1 MKKTSLFLIVLFL
14 LSGCLEKPM
23 IEVEQ
28 TISESTNFDFVTTS
42 DITLQV
48 SLSDAAGSPFKGVK
62 VSVYEYVN
70 DTLGKKLFTAVTN
83 SSGQL
88 KENISLPAYFET
100 VVIQTNF
107 IGIPNNIEVPIMN
120 NTIELSYDKGNLTS
134 AYIQE
139 DGTYSQGGSVANQS
153 ANINGITFNYMDAF
167 SRPLGVPA
175 NLEPQRDLI
184 SATLLAYINAS
195 LPESQPVP
203 TYHPTFLANGKKTTL
218 DVIEQADVWLTFVH
232 EGAGWKNAIGFY
244 TYETNSPPQSLSDI
258 STINIA
264 FPNLSYKGSG
274 GGLYSGDKINL
285 GRFEAGTSIGIVLLA
300 NGWDTYSSEGYYYL
314 IFADKNLNPETD
326 PAKQQHNVLL
336 WDEENELFLLGF
348 EDINREQAGCDQ
360 DFNDAI
366 MFVTSNPVRAISV
379 ENVSPVDKPG
389 TLDADG
395 DGINDILDEFPNDA
409 TRAYTSYY
417 PSSSTFG
424 SFAFEDN
431 WPDYG
436 DYDFNDLVIDYQF
449 KHYLNANNQIV
460 EMESKFKVRAIG
472 AGFRNGFGFATNLLP
487 SDVQSSTGHLINSG
501 IVKLNSNGTE
511 QNQDNA
517 VFVVANSVHDL
528 FNTGGF
534 VNTQE
539 GDATID
545 PAIIT
550 LTTVFNGP
558 KSYSQLGNA
567 PYNPF
572 IIVSQDRGREVH
584 LPGYAPTNLVNT
596 AYFGSLDDDS
606 DVANGIYYRSKT
618 DLPWAI
624 HLPESFEYP
633 KEKADIRNGHLRFK
647 DWAQSLGYSYMDWY
661 RNQTGYRNTNNL
673 YKK

>member
-1 MKKTSLFLIVLFL
+1 MKKTSIFLIALFL
-14 LSGCLEKPM
+14 LSGCLEKPVQ
-23 IEVEQ
+23 E
-28 TISESTNFDFVTTS
+28 ISETVSEVSNFDFVTTS
-42 DITLQV
+42 DVSLQV
-48 SLSDAAGSPFKGVK
+48 SLKDATGAPFKGVK
-62 VSVYEYVN
+62 VSVYEYAN
-70 DTLGKKLFTAVTN
+70 DTLGKKIFTAVTN
-83 SSGQL
+83 GSGQL
-88 KENISLPAYFET
+88 KESINLPAYYET
-100 VVIQTNF
+100 VVVQTNF
-107 IGIPNNIEVPIMN
+107 IGIPNNIQVPILN
-120 NTIELSYDKGNLTS
+120 NTVELTYENGSLTS

-139 DGTYSQGGSVANQS
+139 DGTSSNGGSVANQS
-153 ANINGITFNYMDAF
+153 ANINGFTFNYMDAF

-175 NLEPQRDLI
+175 NLEPQRDAI

-195 LPESQPVP
+195 LPESMPVP

-218 DVIEQADVWLTFVH
+218 DVIELADVWLTFVH

-244 TYETNSPPQSLSDI
+244 TYPTDTPPQSLSDI
-258 STINIA
+258 TTINIA

-274 GGLYSGDKINL
+274 GGLYSGDKIKL

-300 NGWDTYSSEGYYYL
+300 NGWDGYSSEGFYYP
-314 IFADKNLNPETD
+314 IFADKDLNPESD
-326 PAKQQHNVLL
+326 PVKRQHNVLL
-336 WDEENELFLLGF
+336 WDNENELFLLGF
-348 EDINREQAGCDQ
+348 EDTQRDNPSCDQ

-395 DGINDILDEFPNDA
+395 DGINDILDEFPNDPDK
-409 TRAYTSYY
+409 AYTSYY
-417 PSSSTFG
+417 PSSSTYG

-449 KHYLNANNQIV
+449 KHYLNSNNQVV
-460 EMESKFKVRAIG
+460 EMDSKFKVRAIG

-487 SDVQSSTGHLINSG
+487 SDVKSSTGQLINSG
-501 IVKLNSNGTE
+501 IVKLNDNGTE

-517 VFVVANSVHDL
+517 VFVVANNVHDL
-528 FNTGGF
+528 FNTNGF

-539 GDATID
+539 TDAAIEPATI
-545 PAIIT
+545 T
-550 LTTVFNGP
+550 LNTVFNGA

-572 IIVSQDRGREVH
+572 MIVSQDRGREVH
-584 LPGYAPTNLVNT
+584 LPGYAPTNLVNSEL
-596 AYFGSLDDDS
+596 FGTMDDNS
-606 DVANGIYYRSKT
+606 DVDKGIYYRSKT
-618 DLPWAI
+618 ALPWAI

-633 KEKADIRNGHLRFK
+633 KEKADIRDAHLRFK
-647 DWAQSLGYSYMDWY
+647 DWAQSFGYSYMDWY
-661 RNQTGYRNTNNL
+661 RDQTGYRNTNYL